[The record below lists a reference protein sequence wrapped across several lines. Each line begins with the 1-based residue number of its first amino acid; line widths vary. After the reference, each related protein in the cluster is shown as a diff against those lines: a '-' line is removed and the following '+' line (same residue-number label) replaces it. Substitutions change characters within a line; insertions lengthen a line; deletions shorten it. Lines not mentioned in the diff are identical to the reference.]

1 MKLNLR
7 NVRQMISTMVT
18 AATADLVKQE
28 DIASIRQME
37 EQFAGELA
45 TTRGRVDGLE
55 AQLAAKDRE
64 LSELKNFIQGQ
75 IVPPGDSES
84 PNVLEFMRQL
94 KFYRESAITRED
106 LGQFLY
112 LYKAF
117 DEEQRTNRY
126 RHDRENPVESSNENP
141 VESNDV

>member
-37 EQFAGELA
+37 EQFAAELA

-55 AQLAAKDRE
+55 AQLAAKDME
-64 LSELKNFIQGQ
+64 LRELKNFVQGQ
-75 IVPPGDSES
+75 IIPPGDSES

-117 DEEQRTNRY
+117 DEEQRTNRH

>member
-7 NVRQMISTMVT
+7 NVRQMISTMIT

-28 DIASIRQME
+28 DIASIRQIE

-45 TTRGRVDGLE
+45 TTRGRVDALE
-55 AQLAAKDRE
+55 TQLALNNRE
-64 LSELKNFIQGQ
+64 LSDLKIFIHGQ

-84 PNVLEFMRQL
+84 PNIVKFMQEL

-117 DEEQRTNRY
+117 DEEQRDNRH
-126 RHDRENPVESSNENP
+126 RRDSKNP
-141 VESNDV
+141 VESNNENLVESNDV